1 MAMPDL
7 LQETTDVL
15 QRLVRFNTVNPP
27 GNERPAIE
35 YLAEYLKQA
44 GFETELLAA
53 EDERPNLVATLSA
66 ETNGD
71 GPTLLYLGHVDTVL
85 AEPSEW
91 RHDPW
96 SGDVAD
102 GYLWG
107 RGALDM
113 KSQVAAEAVAG
124 AEPARRGWR
133 PANGHLKLVF
143 VSDEE
148 TGGEFGAQ
156 WITTTLPDQVRCDML
171 LNEGAG

>member
-1 MAMPDL
+1 MESADL
-7 LQETTDVL
+7 QQETTDVL

-27 GNERPAIE
+27 GNERQAIE
-35 YLAEYLKQA
+35 YLAAYVRDA
-44 GFETELLAA
+44 GFETELLAHTG
-53 EDERPNLVATLSA
+53 ERPNLVATL
-66 ETNGD
+66 EGNGD

-124 AEPARRGWR
+124 ATLARQGW
-133 PANGHLKLVF
+133 
-143 VSDEE
+143 
-148 TGGEFGAQ
+148 
-156 WITTTLPDQVRCDML
+156 
-171 LNEGAG
+171 